1 MNILIENL
9 ILDAPIVFS
18 AFIFFLNGWNK
29 GVVRPVMNFVSF
41 IGAIILS
48 GFISFSI
55 SSFLLNNLLKD
66 VIIEK
71 LSKFCLSSDI
81 HSFPSYI
88 IMVFNFCGINNDS
101 LLKIIKKSN
110 PGNVLFNIIYPFL
123 LNFIRFIIGSSVF
136 GILIGIFRKISKSSC
151 SIFSVPILSQF
162 NSFIGAILGVLKG
175 IFIIWGCILF
185 LKIALIYWNN
195 PPQIFSQDSIQCS
208 SIFVRFYNFNS
219 FTCDLI
225 ERIPLLGDMDVS
237 KCLIN
242 LN

>member
-66 VIIEK
+66 IIIEK
-71 LSKFCLSSDI
+71 LSKFCISSDI

-88 IMVFNFCGINNDS
+88 IMIFNFCGVNNDS

-195 PPQIFSQDSIQCS
+195 PPKIFSQDSIQCS
-208 SIFVRFYNFNS
+208 SIFVRFYNFNPL
-219 FTCDLI
+219 TCDLI
-225 ERIPLLGDMDVS
+225 ERIPLINMDVS

-242 LN
+242 LK